1 MLVKHVRRPRGIALR
16 NAALAGLIAWAVA
29 LLAYGQGY
37 VLADAPTLGTFR
49 TTDLIVDNRTTTA
62 AMTVNP
68 SVSPAALPSVPTITH
83 DWDPGS
89 CDAVIRVLPDD
100 NGSIIGG
107 LKPCGSGPASVG
119 EVRIIRNVGGTDTEG
134 TGSLIMLQ
142 DDVGSAFPFHLAGR
156 NTSYVVPSL
165 GSIILQWDN
174 TDKWFVVG
182 MTGASTPMNPRS
194 ITPAILPAT
203 DVNNYAPVDAVT
215 GVAGQYVDWWHLQG
229 QVGTN
234 LTGIDATAIA
244 GSNYGKRVLITNY
257 GSGFTIKHMSGSS
270 SPGNKIECP
279 GGSDFVLTNLA
290 SVWLVY
296 DAGNGVWFVES
307 SRIGGV

>member
-1 MLVKHVRRPRGIALR
+1 MLVKHVRRPSRTLH
-16 NAALAGLIAWAVA
+16 NAALVG
-29 LLAYGQGY
+29 YGDGY
-37 VLADAPTLGTFR
+37 IFADAPALGTFR
-49 TTDLIVDNRTTTA
+49 TTDLIVDNRTTTT

-68 SVSPAALPSVPTITH
+68 AVSPAALPSVPAVTH
-83 DWDPGS
+83 DWNPGS
-89 CDAVIRVLPDD
+89 CDAVIRVLTDP

-107 LKPCGSGPASVG
+107 LKPCGSGPGSVG
-119 EVRIIRNVGGTDTEG
+119 EVRIIRNIGGTDTEG
-134 TGSLIMLQ
+134 SGELVLLQ

-182 MTGASTPMNPRS
+182 MIGASTPMNPRS
-194 ITPAILPAT
+194 ITPAVMAAT
-203 DVNNYAPVDAVT
+203 NVNDYAPTDAVT
-215 GVAGQYVDWWHLQG
+215 GLAGQYVDWWHLQG
-229 QVGTN
+229 QVGTV
-234 LTGIDATAIA
+234 LTGIDATAVA
-244 GSNYGKRVLITNY
+244 GSNYGKRVLLTNY
-257 GSGFTIKHMSGSS
+257 GSGFIIRDSDTHSAVGNRIRT
-270 SPGNKIECP
+270 PGA
-279 GGSDFVLTNLA
+279 SDFVLTNLG